1 MDPEFTTDYSIRY
14 HVRNDEVQKIIIGMR
29 IQLAFQSVCS
39 HILIYASLTS
49 SRYNPSEFIFNLEI
63 LFNLHRPFGFVWA
76 VPSFLLSYMWM
87 YTPQEFPMLQTKKK
101 QNETCCLYG
110 YKMERKKEIRSV
122 GE

>member
-49 SRYNPSEFIFNLEI
+49 SRYNPLEAVRI
-63 LFNLHRPFGFVWA
+63 RLGCSKLPLELHVDVHATR
-76 VPSFLLSYMWM
+76 VP
-87 YTPQEFPMLQTKKK
+87 
-101 QNETCCLYG
+101 NAAD
-110 YKMERKKEIRSV
+110 
-122 GE
+122 